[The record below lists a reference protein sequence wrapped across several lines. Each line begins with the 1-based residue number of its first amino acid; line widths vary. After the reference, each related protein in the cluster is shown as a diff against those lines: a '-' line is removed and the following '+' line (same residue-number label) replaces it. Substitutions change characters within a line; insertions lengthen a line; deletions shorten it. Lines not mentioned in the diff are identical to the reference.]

1 LKKQFLIYTAIGLVL
16 VAIGIAF
23 LFYIQRGAHIELK
36 GAVLKVRTLPVDA
49 SSSIAVLDFRFVN
62 PSNYPFIVRK
72 VDVFM
77 EDKEGTTVGSS
88 PIADVDVKRL
98 FEYYPILG
106 QKYNDSLVIR
116 TRVEPLQSMD
126 RMVAARFEIPVGELD
141 GREVFKIRVE
151 DVDGAVSE
159 IVEDTEKR
167 Y

>member
-1 LKKQFLIYTAIGLVL
+1 MKKQFLIYTAIGLVL

-116 TRVEPLQSMD
+116 TRVDPLQSMD